1 VPIITAMS
9 PVCLARSICTAVLCG
24 SAALVHAAPLPP
36 PALDVAVSD
45 STLAVNSE
53 GRVMVPSTQTMVWSR
68 LQPLRLGVGV
78 GVEQRLQGGP
88 TGLNGADAAPRNSA
102 LLTMGV
108 SVKTGASSHLS
119 WQTQWPT
126 SRVTG
131 DGLGAERRP
140 GWSLRQRDPMATL
153 RAGALFKAQLSDQTV
168 ITLRPRR
175 GQAVVTL
182 QHRW

>member
-1 VPIITAMS
+1 MS
-9 PVCLARSICTAVLCG
+9 PACLARSTCTALLSFG
-24 SAALVHAAPLPP
+24 AALVHAAPLPP

-45 STLAVNSE
+45 STLAVNRE

-78 GVEQRLQGGP
+78 EQRLQGGP
-88 TGLNGADAAPRNSA
+88 AGLNSVDTVPRSSA

-108 SVKTGASSHLS
+108 SVKTGASSRLS
-119 WQTQWPT
+119 WQTQWPQ
-126 SRVTG
+126 SRVAD

-140 GWSLRQRDPMATL
+140 GWSLRQRDPLATL
-153 RAGALFKAQLSDQTV
+153 RAGSQFKAQLSDQTV
-168 ITLRPRR
+168 VTLRPRR

>member
-1 VPIITAMS
+1 M
-9 PVCLARSICTAVLCG
+9 LCF
-24 SAALVHAAPLPP
+24 SAALVHAAPLAPL
-36 PALDVAVSD
+36 ALDVTVSD
-45 STLAVNSE
+45 STLAVNSAR
-53 GRVMVPSTQTMVWSR
+53 RVLVPSTQTMVWSR

-78 GVEQRLQGGP
+78 EQRWQGGP
-88 TGLNGADAAPRNSA
+88 AGLNGIDAAPRSSA

-108 SVKTGASSHLS
+108 SVKTGASSRLS
-119 WQTQWPT
+119 WQTQWQQ
-126 SRVTG
+126 SRVAD

-140 GWSLRQRDPMATL
+140 GWSLRQRDPLATL
-153 RAGALFKAQLSDQTV
+153 RAGSLFKAQLSDQTV